1 MGDRAVY
8 CARLE
13 SVCAER
19 HPGFESPPIRHG
31 NPITLAR
38 FCAFRNDLLMRLF
51 LALIVFTTSSL
62 FAADNQDARV
72 GENLVEVAR
81 RDFENENF
89 AGAHATL
96 DRFEKSK
103 GPTAESFD
111 LRGCIYMEQGNFDG
125 AAQAFEAAHS
135 AGPSLFTPR
144 LHAGD
149 LFLRQ
154 KQYAQARSVYES
166 LLKETKILMSLERLR
181 FAILI
186 TYLGEHDESH
196 ARSTFDKIAFPT
208 ESPAYYYAQAA
219 WAFAHAKNSEAQNW
233 IKSASKI
240 FSQGMIA
247 WFARP
252 LYDLG
257 WIKKK
262 PPLSLYQW
270 GMIDERER

>member
-38 FCAFRNDLLMRLF
+38 FCTFRNHLLMRLF

-62 FAADNQDARV
+62 FATDDQPARV
-72 GENLVEVAR
+72 GENLVEVAQ
-81 RDFENENF
+81 RDFEKENF

-103 GPTAESFD
+103 GPTAESLD
-111 LRGCIYMEQGNFDG
+111 LRGCIYMEQGNLDG
-125 AAQAFEAAHS
+125 AAKAFEAAHS
-135 AGPSLFTPR
+135 AEPALFTPR
-144 LHAGD
+144 LHAAD
-149 LFLRQ
+149 LLLRQ
-154 KQYAQARSVYES
+154 KQYGQARSIYES
-166 LLKETKILMSLERLR
+166 LLKERKIVMSLERLR
-181 FAILI
+181 FAILV
-186 TYLGEHDESH
+186 TYLGEQNESE
-196 ARSTFDKIAFPT
+196 ARSAFAEIIFPT

-219 WAFAHAKNSEAQNW
+219 WAFAHAKNSEGQDW

-240 FSQGMIA
+240 FSPAKTG

-262 PPLSLYQW
+262 PPLSLYRW

>member
-1 MGDRAVY
+1 
-8 CARLE
+8 
-13 SVCAER
+13 
-19 HPGFESPPIRHG
+19 
-31 NPITLAR
+31 
-38 FCAFRNDLLMRLF
+38 MRLF
-51 LALIVFTTSSL
+51 LTLIVFTTSSL

-72 GENLVEVAR
+72 GENLVEIAR
-81 RDFENENF
+81 RDFEKENF
-89 AGAHATL
+89 AGTHAIL
-96 DRFEKSK
+96 DRFEKSR

-111 LRGCIYMEQGNFDG
+111 LRGCIYMEQGNFGG
-125 AAQAFEAAHS
+125 AVKAFEAAHS
-135 AGPSLFTPR
+135 AEPSLFTPR

-154 KQYAQARSVYES
+154 KQYAEARAVYEL
-166 LLKETKILMSLERLR
+166 LLKERKIVMSLERLR
-181 FAILI
+181 FAIFL
-186 TYLGEHDESH
+186 TYLGEQNENE
-196 ARSTFDKIAFPT
+196 ARRALDAITFPT

-219 WAFAHAKNSEAQNW
+219 WAFAHAKNSDAENW

-240 FSQGMIA
+240 FSPAKIA